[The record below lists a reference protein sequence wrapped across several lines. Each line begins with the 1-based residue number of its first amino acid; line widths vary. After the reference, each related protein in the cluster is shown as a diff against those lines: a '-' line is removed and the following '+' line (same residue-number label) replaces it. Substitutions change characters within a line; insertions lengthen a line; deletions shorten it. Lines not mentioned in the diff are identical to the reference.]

1 MSEEKVV
8 EITEEN
14 EVENVQPPVP
24 PSNEAP
30 STPSESQPST
40 PPEQPSTPSEP
51 TPSEQPPS
59 GQPPIEVTIDEQ
71 LVGTFLN
78 KNLEHFV
85 FRAYTAP
92 YSQLTF
98 ELLLHIAAYN
108 KAKTQEN
115 REFLQAYVN
124 VHHTQIKAVNI
135 QNVEAYF
142 LMQSLLLNVP
152 QMSNEII
159 QSLSQDANIAK
170 MLKGEDVNFFDVKEE
185 HRKYIEIINRFVN

>member
-14 EVENVQPPVP
+14 EVEIIQPLEVT
-24 PSNEAP
+24 NEIVEQTP
-30 STPSESQPST
+30 STNEVTEAQPQPSST
-40 PPEQPSTPSEP
+40 PP
-51 TPSEQPPS
+51 EQPPS